1 MVLTIIAAAF
11 VLSIL
16 IITHELGHYAAARSV
31 GVRVL
36 RFSLGLGPRIAGFK
50 KGDTDYAVSMVPFGG
65 YVKLAGTE
73 DTQSEGKDDEFASKS
88 TPAKIW
94 ILLSGPLA
102 NLVLAFFLY
111 LMIASAIG
119 TSVLE
124 ATRVGYVEPG
134 SAAFDAGIQEG
145 DEILMVG
152 DKAVSNWNEIAEE
165 VARQTEGAGV
175 KVKRDGDELWLV
187 MEPQKETGITPLID
201 PIVGRVQKGSPA
213 EKVGLEE
220 GDRILAVGNRKVE
233 RWEDLIETIQSSPDS
248 SLEIVWVRDAR
259 VESAAVVPKSQLSLE
274 TGEAQ
279 RIGVIGISMNV
290 TRVRLPFF
298 SAARV
303 SSDTVLWVGQQI
315 FGFLG
320 KLITGRAS
328 VKMLGGGLFI
338 AKMAGETARWG
349 LDSLLNFMAFLSIN
363 LFIINLFPIPMLDG
377 GNVVY
382 HLTEAIRGKPLS
394 LRQKTITQQ
403 IGLVILIVIIAFVLL
418 MDIMRLAQ

>member
-1 MVLTIIAAAF
+1 M
-11 VLSIL
+11 LSIL

-36 RFSLGLGPRIAGFK
+36 RFSLGLGPRITGFRR
-50 KGDTDYAVSMVPFGG
+50 GDTDYAISMVPFGG

-73 DTQSEGKDDEFASKS
+73 DSQSEGKHDEFSSKS
-88 TPAKIW
+88 TRAKIW

-111 LMIASAIG
+111 LIIVSAVGI
-119 TSVLE
+119 SILQS
-124 ATRVGYVEPG
+124 TRVGHVELN
-134 SAAFDAGIQEG
+134 SAAFNAGIEEG

-152 DKAVSNWNEIAEE
+152 NKAVSNWNEIVEE
-165 VARQTEGAGV
+165 IARQTEGASV
-175 KVKRDGDELWLV
+175 KVRRDGDELWFM
-187 MEPQKETGITPLID
+187 MEPLEETGITPLID
-201 PIVGRVQKGSPA
+201 PVVGRVQKGSPA
-213 EKVGLEE
+213 EKAGLKE
-220 GDRILAVGNRKVE
+220 GDRLLTAGNRKIE
-233 RWEDLIETIQSSPDS
+233 RWEDLIEVVQASPDS
-248 SLEIVWVRDAR
+248 VLKITWIRDGK
-259 VESAAVVPKSQLSLE
+259 VESATVVPKSQLGLE
-274 TGEAQ
+274 NGQAQ
-279 RIGVIGISMNV
+279 RIGVIGISMSV
-290 TRVRLPFF
+290 DRVKLPFF
-298 SAARV
+298 SAVGA
-303 SSDTVLWVGQQI
+303 SSETVLWVSQQI
-315 FGFLG
+315 LGFLG
-320 KLITGRAS
+320 KLITGKAS

-394 LRQKTITQQ
+394 LRQKAITQQ